1 MLTSVQLQILIGCII
16 KAYTFRMSRKHKK
29 YFKMEQKTQSH
40 LPSRQK
46 FWQTVWSELLKE
58 PLDVRSYEQIIYYL

>member
-1 MLTSVQLQILIGCII
+1 
-16 KAYTFRMSRKHKK
+16 MSRKHKK
-29 YFKMEQKTQSH
+29 DLKIEQKTQSH